1 MSDAETA
8 HLVAI
13 RIAAYLAAVHP
24 DDPNPDDLAWI
35 IVHELNRAGLL
46 AGSGPR
52 PDAKEKTPEAQ
63 QVLALPDR
71 NDGAR
76 VIVCAGEFDQ
86 RTLAAVE
93 EAGAAA
99 IDDPDIR
106 RIVLDISRVTFADS
120 SMLNEMFRLRRNS
133 NLVLVGPL
141 PTSLARVLE
150 LTQARALFHV
160 ADSIEAALA
169 WGG

>member
-8 HLVAI
+8 KVVAT
-13 RIAAYLAAVHP
+13 RIAAYLAEVHP
-24 DDPNPDDLAWI
+24 DDPNPDDLAWA
-35 IVHELNRAGLL
+35 IVRTLNQDGLL

-52 PDAKEKTPEAQ
+52 PDTDDKAPAAQ

-76 VIVCAGEFDQ
+76 VIVCAGQFDQ
-86 RTLAAVE
+86 RTLRAVQD
-93 EAGAAA
+93 AGTAA
-99 IDDPDIR
+99 INAPDIQ
-106 RIVLDISRVTFADS
+106 RIVLDVSRVTFADS

-133 NLVLVGPL
+133 DLVLVGPL

-160 ADSIEAALA
+160 TDTIESALV
-169 WGG
+169 WSG

>member
-8 HLVAI
+8 KVVAT

-24 DDPNPDDLAWI
+24 DPPNPDDLAWL
-35 IVHELNRAGLL
+35 IVHALNQAGLL
-46 AGSGPR
+46 AGGRPR
-52 PDAKEKTPEAQ
+52 PDADERAPGAQ
-63 QVLALPDR
+63 RVLALPDR

-86 RTLAAVE
+86 RTLRAVQ
-93 EAGAAA
+93 EAGTAA
-99 IDDPDIR
+99 ITDPDIR
-106 RIVLDISRVTFADS
+106 RIILDISGVTFADS
-120 SMLNEMFRLRRNS
+120 SMLNEMFRLRRS
-133 NLVLVGPL
+133 RPLVLIGPL
-141 PTSLARVLE
+141 PHSLARVLE

-160 ADSIEAALA
+160 TDSIEAALA